1 MNEETQKLLEE
12 VRKGVTADLQPQ
24 VEALVKSLIPDRKD
38 VFGADSDAKAKQE
51 AKQKSADF
59 VKAVFAK
66 DLAQVKALSE
76 GSNTDGG
83 YLVPEY
89 FASEIT
95 RVAGLYGVAR
105 RNARV
110 VPVSGWKTNMPTA
123 GSVTAYRVAEKGAIT
138 SSAPSIGRVTL
149 TLKKVATMIP
159 VSNEL
164 LRDANVATVDLLA
177 KLSAEAFGK
186 YEDEWAFLGKG
197 AGEGIFQ
204 DTDVPAYTMAST
216 KDAYSDV
223 TFDDLIGVMDK
234 VNEGALSGAK
244 WYMSF
249 SVFNI
254 LRQLKYSAGT
264 ASYILQEPGAG
275 QPATIWNFPVEFVSV
290 MPKASDESQAGKPF
304 IAFGNLDYMLIG
316 SAGQYEMTV
325 SQEATV
331 TDTDGTTAINL
342 FEQDM
347 SAVRVIERID
357 IELAEADKAFAVCKT
372 ATS

>member
-1 MNEETQKLLEE
+1 MNEETKKLLDELT
-12 VRKGVTADLQPQ
+12 KGVKDSLKPEMAEML
-24 VEALVKSLIPDRKD
+24 KSLVADQKD
-38 VFGADSDAKAKQE
+38 IFGGANDTKSKEE
-51 AKQKSADF
+51 AKQKSAEF
-59 VKAVFAK
+59 LKAVFAK
-66 DLAQVKALSE
+66 DSATVKALSE

-83 YLVPEY
+83 FLVPEY
-89 FASEIT
+89 FSSEIT
-95 RVAGLYGVAR
+95 RIAGLYGVVR
-105 RNARV
+105 RNANV
-110 VPVSGWKTNMPTA
+110 IPVSGWKTNLPTA
-123 GSVTAYRVAEKGAIT
+123 GSVTAYRVSEKGAIT
-138 SSAPSIGRVTL
+138 ASAPTIGRVTL

-164 LRDANVATVDLLA
+164 LRDANVGTVDLLA
-177 KLSAEAFGK
+177 KLSAEAFAK
-186 YEDEWAFLGKG
+186 YEDEWGFLGKG
-197 AGEGIFQ
+197 AGEGLFQ
-204 DTDVPAYTMAST
+204 DTDVPAFTMGSGL
-216 KDAYSDV
+216 DAYTDV

-234 VNEGALSGAK
+234 VSEGALSGAK

-254 LRQLKYSAGT
+254 LRKLKYSAGT

-290 MPKASDESQAGKPF
+290 MPKAGDASQAGKPF
-304 IAFGNLDYMLIG
+304 IAFGNLNYMALG
-316 SAGQYEMTV
+316 DARQYEVTI

-331 TDTDGTTAINL
+331 TDTDGTTPINL